1 MVTLYVAGQPVG
13 TWAESEQRVAE
24 LAAQNLE
31 IELRDETGK
40 VIGRVI
46 PPEPIIPWHPEMTR
60 EDIDRMIAQG
70 GGVPLAEFWKRM
82 GVE

>member
-1 MVTLYVAGQPVG
+1 MVTLYVAGQKVG

-24 LAAQNLE
+24 LAARNQE

-40 VIGRVI
+40 VIGRVV
-46 PPEPIIPWHPEMTR
+46 PPEPICPWDPTLTR
-60 EDIDRMIAQG
+60 EELDRRSAAG
-70 GGVPLAEFWKRM
+70 GGIPLTEFWKRM